1 MAKDIRE
8 ILGGLQFQGINES
21 ALYSVDTEPW
31 GGTPT
36 TPTHDI
42 FDEEDYTTSLKTS
55 LMDGTPT
62 IAADIIN
69 LPALSGLTDGI
80 IYRVFVRFVSAG
92 NTLEGYFRVE
102 AER

>member
-8 ILGGLQFQGINES
+8 ILGGLRFQGTSES
-21 ALYSVDTEPW
+21 VLYSVDTEPW

-36 TPTHDI
+36 APVHDI
-42 FDEEDYTTSLKTS
+42 FDEEDYGTSLKSS
-55 LMDGTPT
+55 LMDGVPT
-62 IAADIIN
+62 VATDVIN

-92 NTLEGYFRVE
+92 NTLEGYFRVQ